1 MQRIGAR
8 YAPAVVL
15 PAMMVAVGACQSGG
29 KTVATIPYAQDFE
42 SGALGPEWSSRAA
55 GWQVVGVVNG
65 RLFNDGA
72 HNVPL
77 WLSAPLPND
86 VRVTMDAESKSDA
99 VDLKFEIFGD
109 GARHESGYIVILAG
123 WSNSRSIIARL
134 AEHGER
140 HDGVRT
146 PEVTQSLRDEVAK
159 DEAAAARSHRGRRD
173 LVQRSARLQPNRV
186 YKLRFEKEGH
196 DLRFFVDDALH
207 MEYFDP
213 SPLGG
218 HGHDRFAFNNWASQV
233 YFDNLK
239 IEALR

>member
-1 MQRIGAR
+1 MRRIGAVN
-8 YAPAVVL
+8 APPSLLLTMLIV
-15 PAMMVAVGACQSGG
+15 VGACQGSG
-29 KTVATIPYAQDFE
+29 KPQVSIPYRQDFQ

-55 GWQVVGVVNG
+55 GWQVVDG

-72 HNVPL
+72 RNVPL
-77 WLSAPLPND
+77 WLSVPLPND
-86 VRVTMDAESKSDA
+86 VRVSMDVESKSDA

-109 GARHESGYIVILAG
+109 GTHHESGYIVILAG

-146 PEVTQSLRDEVAK
+146 AAVNQSLRDEVTQ
-159 DEAAAARSHRGRRD
+159 DAAAAAERHRVRRD
-173 LVQRSARLQPNRV
+173 LVQRSARLQPNRT
-186 YKLRFEKEGH
+186 YKLRFEKQGH

-207 MEYFDP
+207 LEYFDP

-218 HGHDRFAFNNWASQV
+218 RGHDRFAFNNWASLA

-239 IEALR
+239 IEALP